1 MSTKMHMHVRY
12 TLLHTVV
19 LHINTTACSRVIPA
33 KVGQFVR
40 RTKDTII
47 ARNKVGRKQK
57 QVNCDDDP
65 YFTPNLAGTK
75 QHNLINNIS

>member
-1 MSTKMHMHVRY
+1 MLGTHY
-12 TLLHTVV
+12 YIHTVV

-47 ARNKVGRKQK
+47 ARNKVHGQK
-57 QVNCDDDP
+57 
-65 YFTPNLAGTK
+65 TK
-75 QHNLINNIS
+75 TGKFL